1 MCGRTMHVKTATKK
15 PVVVPSLL
23 RAAVRHRPRN
33 LIGSLRLVA
42 KPGTWESAPSAGDG
56 GMLPPTPSAANGMKI
71 AAIDIGSNSI
81 HMVTARVHQGDFEI
95 LDRAKEMVGLARGT
109 LISGH
114 LSPETMEFGL
124 KIIGTFKRLA
134 ERQGADPILAVATS
148 AVREAANGGEFVLQA
163 WEKFGLHIDV
173 ITGSKEARLI
183 FAAAR
188 HAVDFRGQ
196 RPLVVDIG
204 GGSIEIVQGEGSKI
218 RWQKSLKLGVVR
230 LTERFFKSDP
240 PKASEIA
247 AFKAHVRE
255 KLEPV
260 FALARHTRPTLLVG
274 TSGTLLTL
282 TAMAAAMRDG
292 QPPHKLHNYVLER
305 KALSELTSAILES
318 RARDRA
324 RIPGLERRRV
334 DLIPAGAL
342 LASILLDGLRFEE
355 MRACDWALREGIL
368 LDFIEHHHRDVR
380 AAEHVPSIRRRSVL
394 GMASRFQA
402 EPGHSEQVARL
413 ALYLFDATKSIH
425 KLDADARE
433 LLEYAALLH
442 DVGLYVSHSGHHR
455 HSHYLI
461 TQGELRG
468 FDPQEL
474 LVMAVVARFHKG
486 APPKAGSSELEE
498 LEPENRKLA
507 IALAAFLRVADGLDR
522 THHGV
527 VRTMRVTRN
536 NGRLELWVDSA
547 GRDAE
552 LELWAAQRKSEL
564 WEKCFGL
571 ELYFRAKASN

>member
-1 MCGRTMHVKTATKK
+1 MAL
-15 PVVVPSLL
+15 PVL
-23 RAAVRHRPRN
+23 RCTPLRPRPRT
-33 LIGSLRLVA
+33 IIRSLRLVSRTGRRKSA
-42 KPGTWESAPSAGDG
+42 STLHLNGLPGGAPLSNAV
-56 GMLPPTPSAANGMKI
+56 AANGMKI

-81 HMVTARVHQGDFEI
+81 HMVTARVRHGDFEI

-109 LISGH
+109 LTSGR
-114 LSPETMEFGL
+114 LSSETMEFGL
-124 KIIGTFKRLA
+124 QTLGTFKRLA

-148 AVREAANGGEFVLQA
+148 AVREAANGGEFVLKA
-163 WEKFGLHIDV
+163 WERLGLHIDV
-173 ITGSKEARLI
+173 ITGVQEARLI

-188 HAVDFRGQ
+188 HAIDFRGQ

-204 GGSIEIVQGEGSKI
+204 GGSIEIIQGEGNKI

-240 PKASEIA
+240 PKAGEIA
-247 AFKAHVRE
+247 GFKAYVRE
-255 KLEPV
+255 KLEPM
-260 FALARHTRPTLLVG
+260 FDRARRIRPTMMVG

-305 KALSELTSAILES
+305 KALAELTAQILQS
-318 RARDRA
+318 RARERV
-324 RIPGLERRRV
+324 RIPGLERRRA
-334 DLIPAGAL
+334 DLIAAGAL
-342 LASILLDGLRFEE
+342 LAAILLEGFRGEE
-355 MRACDWALREGIL
+355 MRACEWALREGIL
-368 LDFIEHHHRDVR
+368 LDFIDHHHRDVR

-394 GMASRFQA
+394 SMASRFQA
-402 EPGHSEQVARL
+402 EPGHGQQVARL
-413 ALYLFDATKSIH
+413 ALCLFDATRSIH
-425 KLDADARE
+425 KLGADARE

-474 LVMAVVARFHKG
+474 QVIAVVARFHKG
-486 APPKAGSSELEE
+486 APPKTSSPELAGLT
-498 LEPENRKLA
+498 PDNRKLA
-507 IALAAFLRVADGLDR
+507 VALSALLRVADGLDR
-522 THHGV
+522 THHGI
-527 VRTMRVTRN
+527 VRTLRTARS
-536 NGRLELWVDSA
+536 NGRLEILVDSA

-571 ELYFRAKASN
+571 GLYFRAKASN

>member
-1 MCGRTMHVKTATKK
+1 
-15 PVVVPSLL
+15 
-23 RAAVRHRPRN
+23 
-33 LIGSLRLVA
+33 LRLVP
-42 KPGTWESAPSAGDG
+42 KSAPWKSASNGDG
-56 GMLPPTPSAANGMKI
+56 RLETASPPAASASTANGMKI

-81 HMVTARVHQGDFEI
+81 HMVTAQVRQGDFEI

-109 LISGH
+109 LTSGR
-114 LSPETMEFGL
+114 LSDETLEFGL
-124 KIIGTFKRLA
+124 KTLGTFKRLA

-148 AVREAANGGEFVLQA
+148 AVREAVNGGEFVLQA

-173 ITGSKEARLI
+173 ITGAQEARLI

-188 HAVDFRGQ
+188 HAIDFRGQ

-204 GGSIEIVQGEGSKI
+204 GGSIEIVQGEGNKI

-240 PKASEIA
+240 PKAGEIA
-247 AFKAHVRE
+247 AFKAYVRE

-260 FALARHTRPTLLVG
+260 FAHARHMRPTMLVG

-282 TAMAAAMRDG
+282 TAMAAAIRDG
-292 QPPHKLHNYVLER
+292 APPHKLHNYILER
-305 KALSELTSAILES
+305 KALADLTTKILES
-318 RARDRA
+318 RGRERA
-324 RIPGLERRRV
+324 HIPGLERRRV

-342 LASILLDGLRFEE
+342 LAGIVLDGFRCEE
-355 MRACDWALREGIL
+355 MHACEFALREGIL
-368 LDFIEHHHRDVR
+368 LDFIDHHHRDVR

-394 GMASRFQA
+394 SMASRFQA
-402 EPGHSEQVARL
+402 EAGHGHQVARL

-425 KLDADARE
+425 KLGAEARE

-455 HSHYLI
+455 HSYYLI

-474 LVMAVVARFHKG
+474 AVIAVVARFHKG
-486 APPKAGSSELEE
+486 APPKISSPELEE

-507 IALAAFLRVADGLDR
+507 VALAAFLRVADGLDR

-527 VRTMRVTRN
+527 VRTMRVARN
-536 NGRLELWVDSA
+536 NGRLELWIDSA

-571 ELYFRAKASN
+571 ALYFRAKASN

>member
-1 MCGRTMHVKTATKK
+1 
-15 PVVVPSLL
+15 
-23 RAAVRHRPRN
+23 
-33 LIGSLRLVA
+33 
-42 KPGTWESAPSAGDG
+42 
-56 GMLPPTPSAANGMKI
+56 MKI

-81 HMVTARVHQGDFEI
+81 HMVTARVRHGDFEI

-109 LISGH
+109 LTSGH

-124 KIIGTFKRLA
+124 KTLGTFKRLA

-188 HAVDFRGQ
+188 HAIDFRGQ

-240 PKASEIA
+240 PKAGEIA
-247 AFKAHVRE
+247 AFKAYVRE

-260 FALARHTRPTLLVG
+260 FAHARHTRPTLLVG
-274 TSGTLLTL
+274 TSGTWLTL

-305 KALSELTSAILES
+305 KALAELTTRILES
-318 RARDRA
+318 RARERA
-324 RIPGLERRRV
+324 RIAGLERRRV
-334 DLIPAGAL
+334 DIIAAGAL
-342 LASILLDGLRFEE
+342 LAAILLDGLRFEE

-368 LDFIEHHHRDVR
+368 LDFIDHHHRDVR

-402 EPGHSEQVARL
+402 EPGHAEQVARL
-413 ALYLFDATKSIH
+413 ALSLFDATKSVH
-425 KLDADARE
+425 KLGADARE

-455 HSHYLI
+455 HSQYLI

-486 APPKAGSSELEE
+486 APPKTGSPELEE

-507 IALAAFLRVADGLDR
+507 VALAAFLRVADGLDR
-522 THHGV
+522 THNGV
-527 VRTMRVTRN
+527 VRTMRLGRS
-536 NGRLELWVDSA
+536 NGRLELWIDSA

>member
-1 MCGRTMHVKTATKK
+1 MAL
-15 PVVVPSLL
+15 PVL
-23 RAAVRHRPRN
+23 RSAPGQRPRN
-33 LIGSLRLVA
+33 LIGSLRLVPNPA
-42 KPGTWESAPSAGDG
+42 PWEPNGNLAAPTVPA
-56 GMLPPTPSAANGMKI
+56 AANGMKI

-81 HMVTARVHQGDFEI
+81 HIVTAQVRQGDFEI

-109 LISGH
+109 LTKGR

-124 KIIGTFKRLA
+124 RTLGTFKRLA

-148 AVREAANGGEFVLQA
+148 AVREAANGGEFMLQA

-173 ITGSKEARLI
+173 ITGAQEARLI

-188 HAVDFRGQ
+188 HAIDFRGQ

-204 GGSIEIVQGEGSKI
+204 GGSIEIVQGEGNKI
-218 RWQKSLKLGVVR
+218 RWQTSLKLGVVR

-247 AFKAHVRE
+247 AFKAYVRE

-260 FALARHTRPTLLVG
+260 FAQARRTRPTLMVG

-292 QPPHKLHNYVLER
+292 QPPHKLHNYILER
-305 KALSELTSAILES
+305 KALGELTDKILDS
-318 RARDRA
+318 RARERA
-324 RIPGLERRRV
+324 RIPGLERRRS
-334 DLIPAGAL
+334 DLIAAGAL
-342 LASILLDGLRFEE
+342 LASTLLDGLRFEE
-355 MRACDWALREGIL
+355 MRACEWALREGIL
-368 LDFIEHHHRDVR
+368 LDFIDHHHRDLR

-394 GMASRFQA
+394 SMASRFQA
-402 EPGHSEQVARL
+402 EPGHGQQVARL
-413 ALYLFDATKSIH
+413 ALSLFDATKAIH
-425 KLDADARE
+425 KLGAEARE
-433 LLEYAALLH
+433 LLDYAALLH

-474 LVMAVVARFHKG
+474 QVIAVVARFHKG
-486 APPKAGSSELEE
+486 APPKISSPELEE
-498 LEPENRKLA
+498 LDPDNRKLA

-527 VRTMRVTRN
+527 VRTMRLARN
-536 NGRLELWVDSA
+536 NGRLELWIDSA

-564 WEKCFGL
+564 WEKCFGPA
-571 ELYFRAKASN
+571 LYFRAKASN

>member
-1 MCGRTMHVKTATKK
+1 
-15 PVVVPSLL
+15 
-23 RAAVRHRPRN
+23 
-33 LIGSLRLVA
+33 
-42 KPGTWESAPSAGDG
+42 
-56 GMLPPTPSAANGMKI
+56 MKI

-81 HMVTARVHQGDFEI
+81 HMVTARVRSGDFEI

-109 LISGH
+109 LTSGH

-124 KIIGTFKRLA
+124 KTLGTFKRLA

-163 WEKFGLHIDV
+163 WERLGLHIDV
-173 ITGSKEARLI
+173 ITGAQEARLI

-188 HAVDFRGQ
+188 HAIDFRGH
-196 RPLVVDIG
+196 RPVVVDIG
-204 GGSIEIVQGEGSKI
+204 GGSIEIVLGEGNKI

-240 PKASEIA
+240 PKAGEIA
-247 AFKAHVRE
+247 AFKAYVRE
-255 KLEPV
+255 KLDPV
-260 FALARHTRPTLLVG
+260 FDHIRQARPTLMVG

-282 TAMAAAMRDG
+282 TAMAAAMRTG
-292 QPPHKLHNYVLER
+292 APPHKIHNYILER
-305 KALSELTSAILES
+305 KALAEITPNIMES
-318 RARDRA
+318 RARERA

-342 LASILLDGLRFEE
+342 LATILLDGLRCEE
-355 MRACDWALREGIL
+355 MRACEFALREGIL
-368 LDFIEHHHRDVR
+368 LDFIDHHHRDVR

-402 EPGHSEQVARL
+402 EPGHGQQVARL
-413 ALYLFDATKSIH
+413 ALSLFDSTRAIH
-425 KLDADARE
+425 RLGADARE

-474 LVMAVVARFHKG
+474 QVMAVVARFHKG
-486 APPKAGSSELEE
+486 APPKMSSLELQG
-498 LEPENRKLA
+498 LDPRHRKLA
-507 IALAAFLRVADGLDR
+507 VALSAFLRVADGLDR

-527 VRTMRVTRN
+527 VRGLRLGRS
-536 NGRLELWVDSA
+536 NGKLELVVDSA

>member
-1 MCGRTMHVKTATKK
+1 MR
-15 PVVVPSLL
+15 
-23 RAAVRHRPRN
+23 RALTRN
-33 LIGSLRLVA
+33 GAASLR
-42 KPGTWESAPSAGDG
+42 PGPFEPSSMELASRSMGSKDSKG
-56 GMLPPTPSAANGMKI
+56 NWMKI

-81 HMVTARVHQGDFEI
+81 HMVTAQVRQGDFEI

-109 LISGH
+109 LTNGR

-124 KIIGTFKRLA
+124 KTLATFKRLA

-163 WEKFGLHIDV
+163 WEKFGLHVDV
-173 ITGSKEARLI
+173 ITGAQEARLI

-188 HAVDFRGQ
+188 HGIDFRGQ

-204 GGSIEIVQGEGSKI
+204 GGSIEIVQGEGNKI
-218 RWQKSLKLGVVR
+218 RWQQSLKLGVVR

-240 PKASEIA
+240 PKAGEIT
-247 AFKAHVRE
+247 AFKAYVRE
-255 KLEPV
+255 MLDPV
-260 FALARHTRPTLLVG
+260 FARARRIHPTMMVG

-282 TAMAAAMRDG
+282 TAMAAAMSDG

-305 KALSELTSAILES
+305 KALGNLSEKILES
-318 RARDRA
+318 RARDRT
-324 RIPGLERRRV
+324 RIAGLERKRV

-342 LASILLDGLRFEE
+342 LASILMDGFRFEE
-355 MRACDWALREGIL
+355 MRACEWALREGIL
-368 LDFIEHHHRDVR
+368 LDFIDHHHRDVR
-380 AAEHVPSIRRRSVL
+380 TAEHVPSIRRRSVL
-394 GMASRFQA
+394 SMATRFQA
-402 EPGHSEQVARL
+402 EPGHGQQVARL
-413 ALYLFDATKSIH
+413 ALGLFDATKSIH
-425 KLDADARE
+425 KLGPEARE

-455 HSHYLI
+455 HSQYLI

-468 FDPQEL
+468 FDPEEL
-474 LVMAVVARFHKG
+474 RVIAAVARFHKG
-486 APPKAGSSELEE
+486 APPKTSGPELED
-498 LEPENRKLA
+498 LSPENRKLA
-507 IALAAFLRVADGLDR
+507 VCLAAFLRVADGLDR

-527 VRTMRVTRN
+527 VRATRLLRN

-571 ELYFRAKASN
+571 PLYFRAKASN

>member
-1 MCGRTMHVKTATKK
+1 V
-15 PVVVPSLL
+15 
-23 RAAVRHRPRN
+23 
-33 LIGSLRLVA
+33 
-42 KPGTWESAPSAGDG
+42 AGDG
-56 GMLPPTPSAANGMKI
+56 PLASAALRSVAASANNGMKI
-71 AAIDIGSNSI
+71 AAIDVGSNSI
-81 HMVTARVHQGDFEI
+81 HMVTAQVRQGDFEI

-109 LISGH
+109 LTSGR
-114 LSPETMEFGL
+114 LPAATMEFGL
-124 KIIGTFKRLA
+124 KTLGTFKRLA

-163 WEKFGLHIDV
+163 WERFGLHIDV
-173 ITGSKEARLI
+173 ITGAQEARLI

-188 HAVDFRGQ
+188 HAIDFRAQ
-196 RPLVVDIG
+196 RPLVIDIG
-204 GGSIEIVQGEGSKI
+204 GGSIEIVQGEGNRI

-240 PKASEIA
+240 PKSSEIA
-247 AFKAHVRE
+247 AFKAHARE

-260 FALARHTRPTLLVG
+260 FTLARQTRPTMMVG

-282 TAMAAAMRDG
+282 TAMAAAMRDT
-292 QPPHKLHNYVLER
+292 QPPHKLHNYILER
-305 KALSELTSAILES
+305 KALAELSPEILE
-318 RARDRA
+318 RRTRERA

-342 LASILLDGLRFEE
+342 LTGILLDGFRFEE
-355 MRACDWALREGIL
+355 MHACEWALREGIL
-368 LDFIEHHHRDVR
+368 LDFIDHHHRDVR
-380 AAEHVPSIRRRSVL
+380 AAEHVPSVRRRSVL
-394 GMASRFQA
+394 SMASRFQA
-402 EPGHSEQVARL
+402 EPGHAQQVARL
-413 ALYLFDATKSIH
+413 ALSLFDATKTTH
-425 KLDADARE
+425 KLSAEARE

-455 HSHYLI
+455 HSQYLI
-461 TQGELRG
+461 SQGELRG

-474 LVMAVVARFHKG
+474 LTIAAVARFHKG
-486 APPKAGSSELEE
+486 APPKVSSPELEG

-507 IALAAFLRVADGLDR
+507 VALTAFLRVADGLDR

-527 VRTMRVTRN
+527 VRTMRVARN

-547 GRDAE
+547 GRDVE

-571 ELYFRAKASN
+571 PLYFRSKASN

>member
-1 MCGRTMHVKTATKK
+1 MKAAELTVP
-15 PVVVPSLL
+15 PVS
-23 RAAVRHRPRN
+23 
-33 LIGSLRLVA
+33 S
-42 KPGTWESAPSAGDG
+42 
-56 GMLPPTPSAANGMKI
+56 ANGMQI

-81 HMVTARVHQGDFEI
+81 HMVTARVRHGDFEI

-109 LISGH
+109 LTNGR
-114 LSPETMEFGL
+114 LSAETMEFGL
-124 KIIGTFKRLA
+124 KTLGTFKHLA

-173 ITGSKEARLI
+173 ITGSQEARLI

-188 HAVDFRGQ
+188 HAIDFRGQ

-204 GGSIEIVQGEGSKI
+204 GGSIEIVQGEGNKI

-240 PKASEIA
+240 PKAAEIA
-247 AFKAHVRE
+247 AFKAYVRE
-255 KLEPV
+255 KVEPI
-260 FALARHTRPTLLVG
+260 FAHARQTRPTMMVG
-274 TSGTLLTL
+274 TSGTLITL

-305 KALSELTSAILES
+305 KALADLTARILES
-318 RARDRA
+318 SARERA
-324 RIPGLERRRV
+324 RIPGLERRRA
-334 DLIPAGAL
+334 DLIAAGAL
-342 LASILLDGLRFEE
+342 LAGILLDGFRCEQ
-355 MRACDWALREGIL
+355 MHACEWALREGIL
-368 LDFIEHHHRDVR
+368 LDFIDHHHRDVR

-394 GMASRFQA
+394 SMASRFQA
-402 EPGHSEQVARL
+402 APDHGQQVARL
-413 ALYLFDATKSIH
+413 ALGLFDATKSTH
-425 KLDADARE
+425 KLGADARE

-474 LVMAVVARFHKG
+474 QVMAVVARFHKG
-486 APPKAGSSELEE
+486 APPKTSSPELEE
-498 LEPENRKLA
+498 LDPENRKLA

-522 THHGV
+522 THHGI
-527 VRTMRVTRN
+527 VRTMRVARN
-536 NGRLELWVDSA
+536 NGRLEIWVDSA

-564 WEKCFGL
+564 WEKCFGPA
-571 ELYFRAKASN
+571 LYFRAKASN

>member
-1 MCGRTMHVKTATKK
+1 MALPVLRSSPNRHSRTV
-15 PVVVPSLL
+15 
-23 RAAVRHRPRN
+23 
-33 LIGSLRLVA
+33 IDDLRLVA
-42 KPGTWESAPSAGDG
+42 KPARWKSAPAGYG
-56 GMLPPTPSAANGMKI
+56 RLAGAVLPGAAASAANGMKI

-81 HMVTARVHQGDFEI
+81 HMVTAQMRHGDFEI

-109 LISGH
+109 LTNGR
-114 LSPETMEFGL
+114 LSDETMEFGL
-124 KIIGTFKRLA
+124 STLGTFKHLA
-134 ERQGADPILAVATS
+134 ERQSADPILAVATS

-173 ITGSKEARLI
+173 ITGAQEARLI

-188 HAVDFRGQ
+188 HAIDFRGQ

-204 GGSIEIVQGEGSKI
+204 GGSIEIVQGEGNKI
-218 RWQKSLKLGVVR
+218 RWQTSLKLGVVR

-240 PKASEIA
+240 PKAGEIA
-247 AFKAHVRE
+247 AFKAYVRE

-260 FALARHTRPTLLVG
+260 FAHARRTRPTLMVG
-274 TSGTLLTL
+274 TSGTWLTL

-292 QPPHKLHNYVLER
+292 QPPHKLHNYILER
-305 KALSELTSAILES
+305 KALSDLTTRILES
-318 RARDRA
+318 RARERA

-334 DLIPAGAL
+334 DLIAAGAL
-342 LASILLDGLRFEE
+342 LAGILLDGLRFEE
-355 MRACDWALREGIL
+355 MRACEWALREGIL
-368 LDFIEHHHRDVR
+368 LDFIDHHHRDVR

-394 GMASRFQA
+394 SMASRFQA
-402 EPGHSEQVARL
+402 EPGHGQQVARL
-413 ALYLFDATKSIH
+413 ALYLFDATKSTH
-425 KLDADARE
+425 KLSADARE

-474 LVMAVVARFHKG
+474 QVIAVVARFHKG
-486 APPKAGSSELEE
+486 APPKISSPELEG
-498 LEPENRKLA
+498 LDPENRKLA
-507 IALAAFLRVADGLDR
+507 VALAAFLRVADGLDR

-527 VRTMRVTRN
+527 VRAMRVARN

-571 ELYFRAKASN
+571 ALYFRAKASN

>member
-1 MCGRTMHVKTATKK
+1 MRRTLTRNGAGSVRPGPFGPASLELASRTM
-15 PVVVPSLL
+15 
-23 RAAVRHRPRN
+23 
-33 LIGSLRLVA
+33 GS
-42 KPGTWESAPSAGDG
+42 KDSKGNW
-56 GMLPPTPSAANGMKI
+56 MKI

-81 HMVTARVHQGDFEI
+81 HMVTAQVRQSDFEI

-109 LISGH
+109 LTNGR

-124 KIIGTFKRLA
+124 KTLATFKRLA

-148 AVREAANGGEFVLQA
+148 AVREASNGGEFVLQA
-163 WEKFGLHIDV
+163 WERFGLHIDV
-173 ITGSKEARLI
+173 ITGSQEARLI

-188 HAVDFRGQ
+188 HATDFRGQ

-204 GGSIEIVQGEGSKI
+204 GGSIEIVQGEGNKI
-218 RWQKSLKLGVVR
+218 RWQQSLKLGVVR

-240 PKASEIA
+240 PKAGEIT
-247 AFKAHVRE
+247 AFKAFVRE
-255 KLEPV
+255 SLDPV
-260 FALARHTRPTLLVG
+260 FARARRTHPTMMVG

-282 TAMAAAMRDG
+282 TAMAAAMADG
-292 QPPHKLHNYVLER
+292 QPPHKLHNHVLER
-305 KALSELTSAILES
+305 KALGNLTEQILES
-318 RARDRA
+318 RARERA
-324 RIPGLERRRV
+324 RIAGLERKRV

-342 LASILLDGLRFEE
+342 LAGILMDGFRFEE
-355 MRACDWALREGIL
+355 MRACEWALREGIL
-368 LDFIEHHHRDVR
+368 LDFIDHHHRDVR
-380 AAEHVPSIRRRSVL
+380 TAEHVPSIRRRSVL
-394 GMASRFQA
+394 SMATRFQA
-402 EPGHSEQVARL
+402 EPGHGQQVARL
-413 ALYLFDATKSIH
+413 ALGLFDATKSIH
-425 KLDADARE
+425 KLGPEARE

-468 FDPQEL
+468 FDPAEL
-474 LVMAVVARFHKG
+474 SVIASVARFHKG
-486 APPKAGSSELEE
+486 APPKISGPELED
-498 LEPENRKLA
+498 LAPENRKLA
-507 IALAAFLRVADGLDR
+507 VCLAAFLRIADGLDR

-527 VRTMRVTRN
+527 VRATRLLRS

-571 ELYFRAKASN
+571 PLYFRTKASN

>member
-1 MCGRTMHVKTATKK
+1 M
-15 PVVVPSLL
+15 S
-23 RAAVRHRPRN
+23 N
-33 LIGSLRLVA
+33 
-42 KPGTWESAPSAGDG
+42 GDG
-56 GMLPPTPSAANGMKI
+56 RLETASPPAASTSTANGMKI

-81 HMVTARVHQGDFEI
+81 HMVTAQVRQGDFEI

-109 LISGH
+109 LTSGR
-114 LSPETMEFGL
+114 LSPETLQFGL
-124 KIIGTFKRLA
+124 KTLGTFKHLA

-148 AVREAANGGEFVLQA
+148 AVREAVNGGEFVLQA

-173 ITGSKEARLI
+173 ITGAQEARLI

-188 HAVDFRGQ
+188 HAIDFRGQ

-204 GGSIEIVQGEGSKI
+204 GGSIEIVQGEGNKI

-247 AFKAHVRE
+247 AFKTYVRE

-260 FALARHTRPTLLVG
+260 FAHARHTRPTMMVG

-282 TAMAAAMRDG
+282 TAMAAASPDG
-292 QPPHKLHNYVLER
+292 APPHKLHNHILER
-305 KALSELTSAILES
+305 KALAELTAKIMET
-318 RARDRA
+318 RARERA
-324 RIPGLERRRV
+324 HIPGLERRRV

-342 LASILLDGLRFEE
+342 LAGIVLEGFRCEE
-355 MRACDWALREGIL
+355 MRACEFALREGIL

-394 GMASRFQA
+394 SMASRFQA
-402 EPGHSEQVARL
+402 EPGHGQQVARL
-413 ALYLFDATKSIH
+413 ALSLFDATKSIH
-425 KLDADARE
+425 KLGADARE

-474 LVMAVVARFHKG
+474 RVIAVVARFHKG
-486 APPKAGSSELEE
+486 APPKTSSPELEE
-498 LEPENRKLA
+498 LDPDNRKLA
-507 IALAAFLRVADGLDR
+507 VALAAFLRVADGLDR
-522 THHGV
+522 THHGI
-527 VRTMRVTRN
+527 VRTMRVARN
-536 NGRLELWVDSA
+536 NGRVELWVDSA

-571 ELYFRAKASN
+571 ALYFRSKASN

>member
-1 MCGRTMHVKTATKK
+1 MRRTLTHNGV
-15 PVVVPSLL
+15 
-23 RAAVRHRPRN
+23 
-33 LIGSLRLVA
+33 GSLG
-42 KPGTWESAPSAGDG
+42 PGAFESPSTVLASRALASKD
-56 GMLPPTPSAANGMKI
+56 SKANWMKI

-81 HMVTARVHQGDFEI
+81 HMVTAQVRHGDFEI

-109 LISGH
+109 LTNGR
-114 LSPETMEFGL
+114 LSSETMEFGL
-124 KIIGTFKRLA
+124 KTLATFKHLA

-173 ITGSKEARLI
+173 ITGAQEARLI

-188 HAVDFRGQ
+188 YGIDFRGQ
-196 RPLVVDIG
+196 RPLVIDIG
-204 GGSIEIVQGEGSKI
+204 GGSVEIVQGEGNKI
-218 RWQKSLKLGVVR
+218 RWQQSLKLGVVR

-247 AFKAHVRE
+247 AFKAFVRE
-255 KLEPV
+255 NLEPL
-260 FALARHTRPTLLVG
+260 FARAPRTHPTMMVG

-292 QPPHKLHNYVLER
+292 QPPRKLHNYVLER
-305 KALSELTSAILES
+305 KALGNLTERILES
-318 RARDRA
+318 RTRERA
-324 RIPGLERRRV
+324 RIAGLERKRV

-342 LASILLDGLRFEE
+342 LASILMDGFRFEE
-355 MRACDWALREGIL
+355 MRACEWALREGIL
-368 LDFIEHHHRDVR
+368 LDFIDHHQRDLKT
-380 AAEHVPSIRRRSVL
+380 AEHAPSIRRRSVL
-394 GMASRFQA
+394 SMASRFQA
-402 EPGHSEQVARL
+402 EAGHGQQVARL
-413 ALYLFDATKSIH
+413 ALSLFDATKSIH
-425 KLDADARE
+425 KLGPEARE

-455 HSHYLI
+455 HSYYLI

-468 FDPQEL
+468 FAPEEL
-474 LVMAVVARFHKG
+474 RIIAVVARFHKG
-486 APPKAGSSELEE
+486 APPKISSPETEE

-507 IALAAFLRVADGLDR
+507 ICLAAFLRVADGLDR
-522 THHGV
+522 THHSV
-527 VRTMRVTRN
+527 VRAMRLLRT

-571 ELYFRAKASN
+571 SLYFRAKASN